1 MLGKTVFLKMAAK
14 NIFRQKSRSI
24 VVAVAIILASFVMVV
39 GGAYGAAIQ
48 KKMMKDIVTT
58 FLGHIQIHRNTD
70 QNLMELVVGDKT
82 DLDSIRHYESLLESL
97 RQDERVAYVTPRIQI
112 GVLLRYKDRSTG
124 NILVGVSPEHEFKM
138 SSHLTPVEGRVLM
151 KGEQGLLLTRKTKR
165 KLDVKIG
172 DMVTVNHTMADG
184 SVTEAV
190 LPVRGVVESLGR
202 DFFVA
207 HFCYTHI
214 DTAQK
219 LYNQGKRVTNMVALL
234 KDPADADAF
243 MASWRDILGRRD
255 LRMDSYKTLGAT
267 YEGIS
272 ASQVIMVNG
281 ATFTIFLLILINI
294 VNIALMT
301 VYERTRELATLSA
314 IGATPPVILG
324 LILTEFL
331 VLGMIAASVGIGF
344 GASLV
349 QWLSQNG
356 IPAFNP
362 TMVGLYGGKRL
373 FPVLQA
379 AQIFS
384 TYIIVTVV
392 CGMAAFYP
400 AYRAV
405 KIEPVKA
412 LREG

>member
-1 MLGKTVFLKMAAK
+1 MLAKTVFLKMAAK
-14 NIFRQKSRSI
+14 NIFRQKSRSV

-39 GGAYGAAIQ
+39 GGSYGAAIQ

-58 FLGHIQIHRNTD
+58 FLGHLQIHRNTD

-82 DLDSIRHYESLLESL
+82 DLDTIRHYDSLLESL
-97 RQDERVAYVTPRIQI
+97 RDDERVLYATPRIQI
-112 GVLLRYKDRSTG
+112 GVLLRYRDRSTG
-124 NILVGVSPEHEFKM
+124 NIMIGVDPEFEFDM

-151 KGEQGLLLTRKTKR
+151 KGENGLLLTRKTKR
-165 KLDVKIG
+165 KLDVDIG
-172 DMVTVNHTMADG
+172 DMVTLNYTTPDG
-184 SVTEAV
+184 AVTEAV

-207 HFCYTHI
+207 HFCYAHI

-219 LYNQGKRVTNMVALL
+219 LYNQGKRVTNIVALL
-234 KDPADADAF
+234 KSPQDADGF
-243 MASWRDILGRRD
+243 MQRWRDILGRRD
-255 LRMDSYKTLGAT
+255 LRVDSYKTLGAT

-301 VYERTRELATLSA
+301 VYERTREIATLSA
-314 IGATPPVILG
+314 IGATPPVILS

-331 VLGMIAASVGIGF
+331 ALGMIAATVGIGL
-344 GASLV
+344 GSTLV
-349 QWLSQNG
+349 QWLSQSG

-373 FPVLQA
+373 YPVLQA
-379 AQIFS
+379 AQVFS